1 MRGQQPLPNAT
12 ARGDMRGASGTI
24 AFMQLFQTAD
34 KPIWHASIQ
43 PSPTEGKGDRERSEA
58 VEEVVEVLDFTKF
71 FELNSGHH
79 LFRQLACD
87 CVGIGS
93 LPPSPP

>member
-1 MRGQQPLPNAT
+1 MWIIINIY
-12 ARGDMRGASGTI
+12 ARMSGDMVAFAKNVGRKKPHGA
-24 AFMQLFQTAD
+24 AQTAD

-43 PSPTEGKGDRERSEA
+43 PSPTEGKGDREHADAVAGEA

-71 FELNSGHH
+71 FELN
-79 LFRQLACD
+79 